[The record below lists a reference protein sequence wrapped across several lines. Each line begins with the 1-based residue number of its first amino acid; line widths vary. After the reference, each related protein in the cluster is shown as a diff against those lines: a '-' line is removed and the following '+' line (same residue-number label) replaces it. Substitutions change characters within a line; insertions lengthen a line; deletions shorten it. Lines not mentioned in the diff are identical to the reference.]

1 MCHVDDWVR
10 RAIVLHHRLDKPMR
24 NHTLMQTIARANRV
38 WRDKQNGLIVDYVG
52 IFRDLQ
58 KALAIYG
65 MAQGG
70 AEPGETPITAIH
82 PRIIKGTLWL
92 TKRQQPGSDQLWIR
106 LHIPEDAGQS
116 GEQFPWAGEV
126 AIMGSIFACVLPQPF
141 GGIEL
146 R

>member
-1 MCHVDDWVR
+1 M
-10 RAIVLHHRLDKPMR
+10 LL
-24 NHTLMQTIARANRV
+24 
-38 WRDKQNGLIVDYVG
+38 YG
-52 IFRDLQ
+52 IGIWPSV
-58 KALAIYG
+58 A
-65 MAQGG
+65 
-70 AEPGETPITAIH
+70 TIH

-106 LHIPEDAGQS
+106 LHIPVDAGQS

>member
-1 MCHVDDWVR
+1 MIRRYPNHAFPVR
-10 RAIVLHHRLDKPMR
+10 LERSNYGFKSTPNKPSAMVTELEASASFSGR
-24 NHTLMQTIARANRV
+24 
-38 WRDKQNGLIVDYVG
+38 GS
-52 IFRDLQ
+52 
-58 KALAIYG
+58 
-65 MAQGG
+65 
-70 AEPGETPITAIH
+70 IH

-126 AIMGSIFACVLPQPF
+126 AIMGSIFACVLPQPL